1 MVQNEKGC
9 IVAKQKQNV
18 LEKLGNRLR
27 ELLDSVDRVLNPPQ
41 PKRVPVPVPV
51 RAPRPHYNNRRNP
64 YGR

>member
-9 IVAKQKQNV
+9 IVAKQKQGV
-18 LEKLGNRLR
+18 LDRISNGLR
-27 ELLDSVDRVLNPPQ
+27 EILDAADRLLNPPQ

-51 RAPRPHYNNRRNP
+51 RIPGTQNNRRNP